1 MMETGMAIARP
12 PEPPMA
18 LKGGPKTDGPKTDGP
33 KHASKTAQIAA
44 LAALTFGLAAC
55 THTVKIEAPK
65 DPIRID
71 LNVKIEQE
79 VVVRLERE
87 VQELI
92 KQNPNIF

>member
-1 MMETGMAIARP
+1 
-12 PEPPMA
+12 MA
-18 LKGGPKTDGPKTDGP
+18 LKGGPKTDGPKTDGPKTDGPKTDGP